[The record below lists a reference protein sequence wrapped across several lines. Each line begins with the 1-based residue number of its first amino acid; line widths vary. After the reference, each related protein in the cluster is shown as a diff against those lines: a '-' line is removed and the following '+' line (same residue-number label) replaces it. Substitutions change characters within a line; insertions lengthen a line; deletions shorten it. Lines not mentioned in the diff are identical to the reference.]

1 MTNEEIVTKVS
12 IDEVEV
18 SKPMVETINVEEVAT
33 QIATLEQDKAN
44 SIAMYDALILENTTN
59 RDNKVAECDS
69 KIAELSLLLTKASEV
84 WVTPDGVVGEV
95 VEPVVEETPVI
106 SETENTETPI
116 E

>member
-1 MTNEEIVTKVS
+1 
-12 IDEVEV
+12 
-18 SKPMVETINVEEVAT
+18 
-33 QIATLEQDKAN
+33 
-44 SIAMYDALILENTTN
+44 
-59 RDNKVAECDS
+59 
-69 KIAELSLLLTKASEV
+69 LLLTKASEV